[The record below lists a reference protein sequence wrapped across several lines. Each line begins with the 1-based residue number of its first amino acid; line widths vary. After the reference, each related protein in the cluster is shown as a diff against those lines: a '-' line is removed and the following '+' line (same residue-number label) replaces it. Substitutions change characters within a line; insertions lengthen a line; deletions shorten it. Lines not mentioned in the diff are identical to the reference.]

1 MGESWWWI
9 KSARQRVTGYIVCYE
24 EKVRLIAR
32 LDIKGPK
39 LIKGIN
45 LEGVRVVGDPHA
57 YAKSYFHQ
65 GVDEILYMDS
75 VATLYG
81 RNSLAQL
88 VRETTDDV
96 FVPMTVGGGLR
107 SLADV
112 DEMMR
117 AGADK
122 VAINT
127 AAVRRPELLREVS
140 RRYGS
145 QAMVLSVE
153 AKRRRDGKGWE
164 AYVDLGREKTDIDVI
179 DWVQRAVDLGVGE
192 VLVTS
197 VDHEGMRAGFD
208 VDLVRAITDVVE
220 VPVIAS
226 GGMGKLEHAS
236 EVIDLGHADAVAMA
250 HVLHYKQISLES
262 LRRFL
267 LDRGIEVSIHDVTP
281 HL

>member
-1 MGESWWWI
+1 MT
-9 KSARQRVTGYIVCYE
+9 K
-24 EKVRLIAR
+24 KVRLIAR

-45 LEGVRVVGDPHA
+45 LEGVRVVGDPHE
-57 YAKSYFHQ
+57 YAKNYFHQ
-65 GVDEILYMDS
+65 GIDEILYMDS

-81 RNSLAQL
+81 RNSLAGL
-88 VRETTDDV
+88 VRETTEDV

-127 AAVRRPELLREVS
+127 AAVRRPELLTEVS

-145 QAMVLSVE
+145 QAMVLSLE
-153 AKRRRDGKGWE
+153 AKRRPSGKGWE
-164 AYVDLGREKTDIDVI
+164 VYVDLGREKTDMDVI
-179 DWVQRAVDLGVGE
+179 DWVQRAVDLGAGE

-197 VDHEGMRAGFD
+197 VDKEGMRAGFD
-208 VDLVRAITDVVE
+208 VELVRAICDVVD

-226 GGMGKLEHAS
+226 GGMGTLDHAS
-236 EVIDLGHADAVAMA
+236 TVIEQGGADAVAMA
-250 HVLHYKQISLES
+250 HVLHYKQVSLKDV
-262 LRRFL
+262 RNHL
-267 LDRGIEVSIHDVTP
+267 LARGIEVSVHDVAA

>member
-1 MGESWWWI
+1 M
-9 KSARQRVTGYIVCYE
+9 KK
-24 EKVRLIAR
+24 KVRLISR
-32 LDIKGPK
+32 LDIKAPK

-45 LEGVRVVGDPHA
+45 LEGVRVVGDPHE
-57 YAKSYFHQ
+57 YASRYFRE

-81 RNSLAQL
+81 RNNLTGL

-112 DEMMR
+112 DEVMR

-122 VAINT
+122 VSINT
-127 AAVRRPELLREVS
+127 AAIRRPEILTEVA

-153 AKRRRDGKGWE
+153 AKRRRGGGGWE
-164 AYVDLGREKTDIDVI
+164 AYVDNGREKTGLDVI
-179 DWVQRAVDLGVGE
+179 EWVKQAVRLGVGE
-192 VLVTS
+192 ILVTS
-197 VDHEGMRAGFD
+197 VDKEGMQEGFD
-208 VDLVRAITDVVE
+208 IDLVRAITDVVE

-226 GGMGKLEHAS
+226 GGMGRLEDAAA
-236 EVIDLGHADAVAMA
+236 VIEEGGADAVAMA
-250 HVLHYKQISLES
+250 HVLHYKKIELQEI
-262 LRRFL
+262 RNFL
-267 LDRGIEVSIHDVTP
+267 AGRGIEVTVHDDAS

>member
-1 MGESWWWI
+1 MT
-9 KSARQRVTGYIVCYE
+9 K
-24 EKVRLIAR
+24 KVRLIAR

-45 LEGVRVVGDPHA
+45 LEGVRVVGDPHE
-57 YAKSYFHQ
+57 YAKTYFHQ
-65 GVDEILYMDS
+65 GIDEILYMDS

-81 RNSLAQL
+81 RNSLAGL
-88 VRETTDDV
+88 VRETTEDV

-127 AAVRRPELLREVS
+127 AAVRRPALLTEVS

-145 QAMVLSVE
+145 QAMVLSLE
-153 AKRRRDGKGWE
+153 AKKRPSGKGWE
-164 AYVDLGREKTDIDVI
+164 VYVDLGREKTDIDVI
-179 DWVQRAVDLGVGE
+179 DWVQQAVKLGAGE
-192 VLVTS
+192 ILVTS
-197 VDHEGMRAGFD
+197 VDREGMRGGFD
-208 VDLVRAITDVVE
+208 VELVRAVCDVVD

-226 GGMGKLEHAS
+226 GGMGQLEHGS
-236 EVIDLGHADAVAMA
+236 EVIEQGGADAVAMA
-250 HVLHYKQISLES
+250 HVLHYKQISLHE
-262 LRRFL
+262 LRGYL
-267 LDRGIEVSIHDVTP
+267 LDRGIEVSVHDVAP

>member
-1 MGESWWWI
+1 MR
-9 KSARQRVTGYIVCYE
+9 K
-24 EKVRLIAR
+24 KVRLIAR

-45 LEGVRVVGDPHA
+45 LEGVRVVGDPHE
-57 YAKSYFHQ
+57 YAKSYFAQ
-65 GVDEILYMDS
+65 GVDEIVYMDS

-81 RNSLAQL
+81 RNSLVDL
-88 VRETTDDV
+88 VRATTEDV

-127 AAVRRPELLREVS
+127 AAIRRPELLREVS

-153 AKRRRDGKGWE
+153 AKRRRDGRGWE
-164 AYVDLGREKTDIDVI
+164 AYVDLGREKTDLDVI
-179 DWVQRAVDLGVGE
+179 DWVRRAVDMGCGE
-192 VLVTS
+192 ILLTS
-197 VDHEGMRAGFD
+197 VDREGMRAGFD
-208 VDLVRAITDVVE
+208 LELVRAVTEAVD

-226 GGMGKLEHAS
+226 GGMGKLEHAL
-236 EVIDLGHADAVAMA
+236 EVIGQGGADAVAMA
-250 HVLHYKQISLES
+250 HVLHYKQVPLDA
-262 LRRFL
+262 LRRYL
-267 LDRGIEVSIHDVTP
+267 TEHNIEVAVHDTAAP
-281 HL
+281 L

>member
-1 MGESWWWI
+1 MS
-9 KSARQRVTGYIVCYE
+9 K
-24 EKVRLIAR
+24 KVRLIAR

-45 LEGVRVVGDPHA
+45 LEGVRVVGDPHE
-57 YAKSYFHQ
+57 YAKNYFHQ
-65 GVDEILYMDS
+65 GIDEILYMDS

-81 RNSLAQL
+81 RNSLVEL
-88 VRETTDDV
+88 VRETTEDV

-127 AAVRRPELLREVS
+127 AAVRRPELLTEVS
-140 RRYGS
+140 RRYGA
-145 QAMVLSVE
+145 QAMVLSLE
-153 AKRRRDGKGWE
+153 AKRRPSGKGWE
-164 AYVDLGREKTDIDVI
+164 VYVDLGREKTDIDVI
-179 DWVQRAVDLGVGE
+179 DWVQRAVDLGAGE

-197 VDHEGMRAGFD
+197 VDKEGMRAGFD
-208 VDLVRAITDVVE
+208 VELVRAICDVVD

-226 GGMGKLEHAS
+226 GGMGTLEHAS
-236 EVIDLGHADAVAMA
+236 AVIEQGGADAVAMA
-250 HVLHYKQISLES
+250 HVLHYKQVSLKDA
-262 LRRFL
+262 RNHL
-267 LDRGIEVSIHDVTP
+267 LARGIEVSVHDVAA

>member
-1 MGESWWWI
+1 MT
-9 KSARQRVTGYIVCYE
+9 Q
-24 EKVRLIAR
+24 KVRLIAR

-45 LEGVRVVGDPHA
+45 LEGVRVVGDPHEF
-57 YAKSYFHQ
+57 AKAYFHQ
-65 GVDEILYMDS
+65 GIDEILYMDS

-81 RNSLAQL
+81 RNSLVDL
-88 VRETTDDV
+88 VRETTEDV

-127 AAVRRPELLREVS
+127 AAVHRPELLTEIS
-140 RRYGS
+140 RRYGA

-153 AKRRRDGKGWE
+153 AKRRPSGKGWE
-164 AYVDLGREKTDIDVI
+164 VYVDLGREKTDMDVI
-179 DWVQRAVDLGVGE
+179 DWVQQAVALGAGE
-192 VLVTS
+192 ILLTS
-197 VDHEGMRAGFD
+197 VDREGMRGGYD
-208 VDLVRAITDVVE
+208 VELVRAVCNVVD

-226 GGMGKLEHAS
+226 GGMGQLEHAS
-236 EVIDLGHADAVAMA
+236 DVIEQGGADAVAMA
-250 HVLHYKQISLES
+250 HVLHYKQIPLVDM
-262 LRRFL
+262 RNFL
-267 LDRGIEVSIHDVTP
+267 LGRGIEVSVHDLAP

>member
-1 MGESWWWI
+1 MR
-9 KSARQRVTGYIVCYE
+9 K
-24 EKVRLIAR
+24 KVRLISR

-45 LEGVRVVGDPHA
+45 LEGVRVVGDPHE
-57 YAKSYFHQ
+57 YAKAYFGQ
-65 GVDEILYMDS
+65 GVDEIVYMDS

-81 RNSLAQL
+81 RNSLADL
-88 VRETTDDV
+88 VRETAEDV

-107 SLADV
+107 TLADV

-127 AAVRRPELLREVS
+127 AAIRRPELLREVS

-153 AKRRRDGKGWE
+153 AKRRRDGRGWE
-164 AYVDLGREKTDIDVI
+164 AYVDLGREKTDLDVVE
-179 DWVQRAVDLGVGE
+179 WVKRAVDMGAGE
-192 VLVTS
+192 ILVTS
-197 VDHEGMRAGFD
+197 VDREGMRAGFD
-208 VDLVRAITDVVE
+208 VELVRAITEVVD

-226 GGMGKLEHAS
+226 GGMGKLEHAL
-236 EVIDLGHADAVAMA
+236 EVIEHGGADAVAMA
-250 HVLHYKQISLES
+250 HVLHYRQLSLDEV
-262 LRRFL
+262 RRYL
-267 LDRGIEVSIHDVTP
+267 LERGIEVAVHDTAAP
-281 HL
+281 L

>member
-1 MGESWWWI
+1 M
-9 KSARQRVTGYIVCYE
+9 KK
-24 EKVRLIAR
+24 KVRLIAR

-57 YAKSYFHQ
+57 FAKSYFHQ

-88 VRETTDDV
+88 VRETSDDV

-107 SLADV
+107 TLADV

-127 AAVRRPELLREVS
+127 AAIRRPEILREVA

-153 AKRRRDGKGWE
+153 AKRRRDGNGWE
-164 AYVDLGREKTDIDVI
+164 AYVDLGREKTDVDVI
-179 DWVQRAVDLGVGE
+179 EWVKRAVDLGIGE
-192 VLVTS
+192 ILVTS
-197 VDHEGMRAGFD
+197 VDREGTRTGFD
-208 VDLVRAITDVVE
+208 VELVRAIVDVTD

-226 GGMGKLEHAS
+226 GGMGKLDDAVD
-236 EVIDLGHADAVAMA
+236 VIARGGADAVAVA
-250 HVLHYKQISLES
+250 HVLHYKQISLENM
-262 LRRFL
+262 RHCL
-267 LDRGIEVSIHDVTP
+267 LSHDIEVSIHDVAT

>member
-1 MGESWWWI
+1 MT
-9 KSARQRVTGYIVCYE
+9 K
-24 EKVRLIAR
+24 KVRLIAR

-45 LEGVRVVGDPHA
+45 LEGVRVVGDPHE
-57 YAKSYFHQ
+57 YAKNYFHQ
-65 GVDEILYMDS
+65 GIDEILYMDS

-81 RNSLAQL
+81 RNSLAGL
-88 VRETTDDV
+88 VRETTEDV

-127 AAVRRPELLREVS
+127 AAVRRPELLTEVS

-145 QAMVLSVE
+145 QAMVLSLE
-153 AKRRRDGKGWE
+153 AKRRPSGQGWE
-164 AYVDLGREKTDIDVI
+164 VYVDLGREKTDMDAIA
-179 DWVQRAVDLGVGE
+179 WVQKAVSLGAGE
-192 VLVTS
+192 ILVTS
-197 VDHEGMRAGFD
+197 VDREGMRAGFD
-208 VDLVRAITDVVE
+208 VELVRAVCDVVD

-226 GGMGKLEHAS
+226 GGMGTLEHAAD
-236 EVIDLGHADAVAMA
+236 VIEQGGADAVAMA
-250 HVLHYKQISLES
+250 HVLHYKQISLEDM
-262 LRRFL
+262 RGFL
-267 LDRGIEVSIHDVTP
+267 LGRGIEVSVHDVAA

>member
-1 MGESWWWI
+1 MT
-9 KSARQRVTGYIVCYE
+9 K
-24 EKVRLIAR
+24 KVRLIAR

-45 LEGVRVVGDPHA
+45 LEGVRVVGDPHE
-57 YAKSYFHQ
+57 YAKNYFHQ
-65 GVDEILYMDS
+65 GIDEILYMDS

-81 RNSLAQL
+81 RNSLAGL
-88 VRETTDDV
+88 VRETTEDV

-127 AAVRRPELLREVS
+127 AAVRRPELLTEVS
-140 RRYGS
+140 RRYGA
-145 QAMVLSVE
+145 QAMVLSLE
-153 AKRRRDGKGWE
+153 AKRRPSGKGWE
-164 AYVDLGREKTDIDVI
+164 VYVDLGREKTDMDVV
-179 DWVQRAVDLGVGE
+179 DWVQRAVELGAGE

-197 VDHEGMRAGFD
+197 VDKEGMRAGFD
-208 VDLVRAITDVVE
+208 VDLVRAVCDVVD

-226 GGMGKLEHAS
+226 GGMGTLDHAS
-236 EVIDLGHADAVAMA
+236 AVIEQGGADAVAMA
-250 HVLHYKQISLES
+250 HVLHYKQVSLKDARS
-262 LRRFL
+262 HL
-267 LDRGIEVSIHDVTP
+267 LARGIEVSVHDVAA

>member
-1 MGESWWWI
+1 MN
-9 KSARQRVTGYIVCYE
+9 K
-24 EKVRLIAR
+24 KVRLIAR

-45 LEGVRVVGDPHA
+45 LEGVRVVGDPHE
-57 YAKSYFHQ
+57 YAKAYFHQ
-65 GVDEILYMDS
+65 GIDEILYMDS

-81 RNSLAQL
+81 RNGLAAL
-88 VRETTDDV
+88 VRETTEDV

-127 AAVRRPELLREVS
+127 AAIRRPELLREVS

-164 AYVDLGREKTDIDVI
+164 AYVDLGREKTDIDVV
-179 DWVQRAVDLGVGE
+179 DWVQRAVDLGIGE
-192 VLVTS
+192 ILVTS
-197 VDHEGMRAGFD
+197 VDREGMRAGFD
-208 VDLVRAITDVVE
+208 VELVRAIADVVD

-226 GGMGKLEHAS
+226 GGMGQLEHAS
-236 EVIDLGHADAVAMA
+236 DVIEQGGADAVAMA
-250 HVLHYKQISLES
+250 HVLHYKQIALEGM
-262 LRRFL
+262 RNFL
-267 LDRGIEVSIHDVTP
+267 LNRNIEVSVHDVAP

>member
-1 MGESWWWI
+1 MIQSGHDISYM
-9 KSARQRVTGYIVCYE
+9 KR
-24 EKVRLIAR
+24 KVRLIAR
-32 LDIKGPK
+32 LDIKAPN

-57 YAKSYFHQ
+57 FAARYFHE

-81 RNSLAQL
+81 RNNLTEL
-88 VRETTDDV
+88 VRQTANDV

-112 DEMMR
+112 DEVMR

-122 VAINT
+122 VSINSAAI
-127 AAVRRPELLREVS
+127 RRPEILREVS

-153 AKRRRDGKGWE
+153 AKRRREEGGWE
-164 AYVDLGREKTDIDVI
+164 AYVDNGREKTGLDVI
-179 DWVQRAVDLGVGE
+179 EWVRQAVGLGVGE
-192 VLVTS
+192 ILLTS
-197 VDHEGMRAGFD
+197 VDKEGMRNGYD
-208 VDLVRAITDVVE
+208 IELVRAVSSSID

-226 GGMGKLEHAS
+226 GGMGKLEDAAA
-236 EVIDLGHADAVAMA
+236 VIEEGGADAIAMA
-250 HVLHYKQISLES
+250 HVLHYKEISLEEIRS
-262 LRRFL
+262 YLAG
-267 LDRGIEVSIHDVTP
+267 RGIEVTVHDDAA
-281 HL
+281 HM

>member
-1 MGESWWWI
+1 M
-9 KSARQRVTGYIVCYE
+9 KK
-24 EKVRLIAR
+24 KVRLIAR

-45 LEGVRVVGDPHA
+45 LEGVRVVGDPHEF
-57 YAKSYFHQ
+57 AKSYFHQ

-88 VRETTDDV
+88 VRETTNDV

-107 SLADV
+107 TLADV

-127 AAVRRPELLREVS
+127 AAIRRPEILREVA

-153 AKRRRDGKGWE
+153 AKRRRDGNGWE
-164 AYVDLGREKTDIDVI
+164 AYVDLGREKTNVDVI
-179 DWVQRAVDLGVGE
+179 EWVKQAVDLGVGE
-192 VLVTS
+192 ILVTS
-197 VDHEGMRAGFD
+197 VDREGTRTGFD
-208 VDLVRAITDVVE
+208 VELVRAVVDVAD

-226 GGMGKLEHAS
+226 GGMGKLDDAVD
-236 EVIDLGHADAVAMA
+236 VIARGGADAVAVA
-250 HVLHYKQISLES
+250 HVLHYKQISLENMRQC
-262 LRRFL
+262 LF
-267 LDRGIEVSIHDVTP
+267 DHDIEVSIHDVAT

>member
-1 MGESWWWI
+1 MT
-9 KSARQRVTGYIVCYE
+9 K
-24 EKVRLIAR
+24 KVRLIAR

-45 LEGVRVVGDPHA
+45 LEGVRVVGDPHE
-57 YAKSYFHQ
+57 YAKNYFHQ
-65 GVDEILYMDS
+65 GIDEILYMDS

-81 RNSLAQL
+81 RNSLAGL
-88 VRETTDDV
+88 VRETTEDV

-127 AAVRRPELLREVS
+127 AAVRRPELLTEVS

-153 AKRRRDGKGWE
+153 AKRRPSGKGWE
-164 AYVDLGREKTDIDVI
+164 VYVDLGREKTDMDVI
-179 DWVQRAVDLGVGE
+179 DWVQRAVDLGAGE

-197 VDHEGMRAGFD
+197 VDKEGMRAGFD
-208 VDLVRAITDVVE
+208 VDLVRAICDVVD

-226 GGMGKLEHAS
+226 GGMGTLEHAS
-236 EVIDLGHADAVAMA
+236 TVIEQGGADAVAMA
-250 HVLHYKQISLES
+250 HVLHYKQISLENARS
-262 LRRFL
+262 FL
-267 LDRGIEVSIHDVTP
+267 LGRGIEVSVHDVAA

>member
-1 MGESWWWI
+1 MS
-9 KSARQRVTGYIVCYE
+9 K
-24 EKVRLIAR
+24 KVRLIAR

-45 LEGVRVVGDPHA
+45 LEGVRVVGDPHE
-57 YAKSYFHQ
+57 YAKDYFHQ
-65 GVDEILYMDS
+65 GIDEILYMDS

-81 RNSLAQL
+81 RNSLVDL
-88 VRETTDDV
+88 VRATTDDV

-127 AAVRRPELLREVS
+127 AAVRRPELLTEVS

-145 QAMVLSVE
+145 QAIVLSIE
-153 AKRRRDGKGWE
+153 AKRRPSGKGWE
-164 AYVDLGREKTDIDVI
+164 VYVDLGREKTDMDVI
-179 DWVQRAVDLGVGE
+179 DWVQRAVDLGAGE

-197 VDHEGMRAGFD
+197 VDREGMRAGFD
-208 VDLVRAITDVVE
+208 VELVRAVCDVVD

-226 GGMGKLEHAS
+226 GGMGTLEHAS
-236 EVIDLGHADAVAMA
+236 TVIEQGGADAVAMA
-250 HVLHYKQISLES
+250 HVLHYKQISLNDV
-262 LRRFL
+262 RKHL
-267 LDRGIEVSIHDVTP
+267 LARDIEVSVHDVAA

>member
-1 MGESWWWI
+1 MS
-9 KSARQRVTGYIVCYE
+9 K
-24 EKVRLIAR
+24 KVRLIAR

-45 LEGVRVVGDPHA
+45 LEGVRVVGDPHE
-57 YAKSYFHQ
+57 YAKAYFHQ
-65 GVDEILYMDS
+65 GIDEILYMDS

-81 RNSLAQL
+81 RNSLVDL
-88 VRETTDDV
+88 VRATTEDV

-127 AAVRRPELLREVS
+127 AAVRRPELLTEVS
-140 RRYGS
+140 RRYGA
-145 QAMVLSVE
+145 QAMVLSLE
-153 AKRRRDGKGWE
+153 AKRRPSGKGWE
-164 AYVDLGREKTDIDVI
+164 VYVDLGREKTDMDVI
-179 DWVQRAVDLGVGE
+179 DWVQRAVELGAGE

-197 VDHEGMRAGFD
+197 VDREGMRAGFD
-208 VDLVRAITDVVE
+208 VELVRAICDVVD

-226 GGMGKLEHAS
+226 GGMGLLEHAS
-236 EVIDLGHADAVAMA
+236 AVIEQGGADAVSMA
-250 HVLHYKQISLES
+250 HVLHYKQVSLKDV
-262 LRRFL
+262 RNHL
-267 LDRGIEVSIHDVTP
+267 LARDIEVSVHDVAA

>member
-1 MGESWWWI
+1 MN
-9 KSARQRVTGYIVCYE
+9 K
-24 EKVRLIAR
+24 KVRLIAR

-45 LEGVRVVGDPHA
+45 LEGVRVVGDPHE
-57 YAKSYFHQ
+57 YAKAYFHQ
-65 GVDEILYMDS
+65 GIDEILYMDS

-81 RNSLAQL
+81 RNGLAAL
-88 VRETTDDV
+88 VRETTEDV

-127 AAVRRPELLREVS
+127 AAIRRPELLREVS

-164 AYVDLGREKTDIDVI
+164 AYVDLGREKTDIDVV
-179 DWVQRAVDLGVGE
+179 DWVQRAVDLGIGE
-192 VLVTS
+192 ILVTS
-197 VDHEGMRAGFD
+197 VDREGMRAGFD
-208 VDLVRAITDVVE
+208 VELVRAIADVVD

-236 EVIDLGHADAVAMA
+236 DVIEQGGADAVAMA
-250 HVLHYKQISLES
+250 HVLHYKQVALEGMRS
-262 LRRFL
+262 FL
-267 LDRGIEVSIHDVTP
+267 LNRNIEVSVHDVAP

>member
-1 MGESWWWI
+1 M
-9 KSARQRVTGYIVCYE
+9 KK
-24 EKVRLIAR
+24 KVRLIAR

-164 AYVDLGREKTDIDVI
+164 AYVDLGRVKTDIDVI

>member
-1 MGESWWWI
+1 MT
-9 KSARQRVTGYIVCYE
+9 K
-24 EKVRLIAR
+24 KVRLIAR

-45 LEGVRVVGDPHA
+45 LEGVRVVGDPHE
-57 YAKSYFHQ
+57 YAKAYFHQ
-65 GVDEILYMDS
+65 GIDEILYMDS

-81 RNSLAQL
+81 RNSLAGL
-88 VRETTDDV
+88 VRETTEDV

-127 AAVRRPELLREVS
+127 AAVRRPELLTEVS

-145 QAMVLSVE
+145 QAMVLSLE
-153 AKRRRDGKGWE
+153 AKKRPSGKGWE
-164 AYVDLGREKTDIDVI
+164 VYVDLGREKTDMDVI
-179 DWVQRAVDLGVGE
+179 DWVQQAVKLGAGE
-192 VLVTS
+192 ILVTS
-197 VDHEGMRAGFD
+197 VDREGMRAGFD
-208 VDLVRAITDVVE
+208 VELVRAVCDVVD

-226 GGMGKLEHAS
+226 GGMGQLAHAS
-236 EVIDLGHADAVAMA
+236 QLIEQGGADAVAMA
-250 HVLHYKQISLES
+250 HVLHYKQVSLHEM
-262 LRRFL
+262 RGYL
-267 LDRGIEVSIHDVTP
+267 LDRGIEVSVHDVAP